1 MDFPRLVDFTPVL
14 DTSAYANNDVLF
26 DAQLISG
33 LCFDKDRACIL
44 DHAVLIDKDDQGV
57 AVDLYFFSS
66 QVVFGTANGAVAIS
80 DTDLLAGCGKISF
93 ATGDYTDLGGARIAV
108 KSNLGLIIKPV
119 SASND
124 IYVAGILGVSTP
136 TFTASGIRF
145 RFGMRR
151 F

>member
-1 MDFPRLVDFTPVL
+1 MDFPRLVDFNPTL

-26 DAQLISG
+26 DAQLITG
-33 LCFDKDRACIL
+33 LCFDKDRPAIL

-57 AVDLYFFSS
+57 AIDLYFFSS
-66 QVVFGTANGAVAIS
+66 LVVFGTANGAVSIS
-80 DTDLLAGCGKISF
+80 DADSLAACGKISF
-93 ATGDYTDLGGARIAV
+93 ATGDYTDLGGTRVAI
-108 KSNLGLIIKPV
+108 KSNLGLIVKPV
-119 SASND
+119 AASAD
-124 IYVAGILGVSTP
+124 VYVAGILGVSTP